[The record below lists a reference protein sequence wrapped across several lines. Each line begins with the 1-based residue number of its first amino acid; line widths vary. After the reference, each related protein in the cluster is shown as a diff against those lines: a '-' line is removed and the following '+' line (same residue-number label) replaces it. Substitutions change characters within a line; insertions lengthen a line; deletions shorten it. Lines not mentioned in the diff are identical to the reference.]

1 MLLVARELSVPAGK
15 VGDLP
20 RIYDECLDLSLEIL
34 AETSPA

>member
-1 MLLVARELSVPAGK
+1 VLLVASELSVPAGK
-15 VGDLP
+15 VGDLA